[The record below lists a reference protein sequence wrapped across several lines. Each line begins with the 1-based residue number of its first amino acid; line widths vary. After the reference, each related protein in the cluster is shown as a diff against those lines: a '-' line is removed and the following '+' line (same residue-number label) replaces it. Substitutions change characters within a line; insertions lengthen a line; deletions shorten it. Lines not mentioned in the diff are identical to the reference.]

1 MAATSIAESLIQDLD
16 GYAKAYCLNLDALTE
31 AQRAESAGSV
41 ARTPYD
47 FTYEVVVVNRRMA
60 QRLRGEDPG
69 PWTFQG
75 FVTAPEDFKN
85 LESAKAAIFSSM
97 QEVAANVGDPAR
109 MIQTS
114 EGPEPAIGVINFVIA
129 HTSYHF
135 GQLALLQSLGGD
147 NVFHF
152 PR

>member
-1 MAATSIAESLIQDLD
+1 
-16 GYAKAYCLNLDALTE
+16 
-31 AQRAESAGSV
+31 
-41 ARTPYD
+41 
-47 FTYEVVVVNRRMA
+47 
-60 QRLRGEDPG
+60 
-69 PWTFQG
+69 
-75 FVTAPEDFKN
+75 
-85 LESAKAAIFSSM
+85 
-97 QEVAANVGDPAR
+97 